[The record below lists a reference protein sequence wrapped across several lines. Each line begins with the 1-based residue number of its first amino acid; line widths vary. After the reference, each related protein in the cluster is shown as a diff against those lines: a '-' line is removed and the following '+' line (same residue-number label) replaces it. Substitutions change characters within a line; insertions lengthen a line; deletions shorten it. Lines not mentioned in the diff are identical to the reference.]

1 MIFFSLPKKFPSTIK
16 PTKQP
21 YNNLKKPKLEIQIP
35 NDIHEVQP
43 SKKKKNI
50 FKRKTLIIEQAS
62 KNNKNKKTL
71 TE

>member
-21 YNNLKKPKLEIQIP
+21 YNNLKKPKLEIQTP

-43 SKKKKNI
+43 SKKKK
-50 FKRKTLIIEQAS
+50 KTFS
-62 KNNKNKKTL
+62 NVRR
-71 TE
+71 

>member
-21 YNNLKKPKLEIQIP
+21 CNNLKKPKLEIQIP

-43 SKKKKNI
+43 PKKKS
-50 FKRKTLIIEQAS
+50 FQT
-62 KNNKNKKTL
+62 
-71 TE
+71 

>member
-21 YNNLKKPKLEIQIP
+21 CNNLKKPKLEIQIP

-43 SKKKKNI
+43 PKKKH